1 MLLTSICWNSWG
13 AKMVGKITSDAKLT
27 GHTAPVLTEESP
39 YMSRNDLLAK
49 ILNAQGRGNYQTD
62 TFSGNE
68 ATELGNDLEPF
79 IIRKS
84 VERLGFAAYDDE
96 ITEVYA
102 FEDLFEVSLDG
113 VIFNKTKVI
122 HASDSIK
129 LMNGQDSMTLEGD
142 GVIESKLTSAPYTDV
157 PPPYRGPRQLD
168 MQMMCKGAKWGV
180 IATLYQGTRLVLY
193 VYEANQDR
201 FDELIDAGKD
211 FYRRLDGPEWYPAV
225 DGVDAAKVHS
235 DADDSLPPMDL
246 EPVAD
251 LAMTY
256 YDARRAAKAAEALA
270 KSIEPKLM
278 DALGNHE
285 SGILNDEFGNP
296 LFEVKW
302 PTRSFKAQPEK
313 IVPAK
318 PARVERQKSLT
329 IPAKWLGDMA

>member
-1 MLLTSICWNSWG
+1 
-13 AKMVGKITSDAKLT
+13 MVGKITSDAKLT

-62 TFSGNE
+62 SFSGNE
-68 ATELGNDLEPF
+68 ASEMGNDLEGF
-79 IIRKS
+79 IIKKA
-84 VERLGFAAYDDE
+84 VGRLGFDNYNDE
-96 ITEVYA
+96 ITKVYG

-113 VIFNKTKVI
+113 IIFNDSKTI

-129 LMNGQDSMTLEGD
+129 LMNGQESMTLQGN
-142 GVIESKLTSAPYTDV
+142 GTIESKLTSAPYTDV

-168 MQMMCKGAKWGV
+168 MQMMCYGAKWGV

-193 VYEANQDR
+193 VYEADQDR
-201 FDELIDAGKD
+201 FDELIDAGRD
-211 FYRRLDGPEWYPAV
+211 FYRRLDGPDWYPAV

-235 DADDSLPPMDL
+235 QADDSLPPMDL
-246 EPVAD
+246 EPIAD

-285 SGILNDEFGNP
+285 SGILNDELGNP
-296 LFEVKW
+296 LFELKW

-313 IVPAK
+313 VSPAK

>member
-1 MLLTSICWNSWG
+1 
-13 AKMVGKITSDAKLT
+13 MVGKITSDAKLT

-68 ATELGNDLEPF
+68 ASEMGNDLEPF

-84 VERLGFAAYDDE
+84 VERLGFEAYDDE
-96 ITEVYA
+96 ITEVFA

-113 VIFNKTKVI
+113 IIFNKTTVI

-201 FDELIDAGKD
+201 FDELIDAGRD

-225 DGVDAAKVHS
+225 DGVDAARVH
-235 DADDSLPPMDL
+235 DQADDSLPPMDL
-246 EPVAD
+246 EPIAD
-251 LAMTY
+251 LALTY
-256 YDARRAAKAAEALA
+256 YDARRAVKAAETLA

-285 SGILNDEFGNP
+285 SGVLNDEFGNP

-313 IVPAK
+313 VTPAK

-329 IPAKWLGDMA
+329 IPAKWLGGMV